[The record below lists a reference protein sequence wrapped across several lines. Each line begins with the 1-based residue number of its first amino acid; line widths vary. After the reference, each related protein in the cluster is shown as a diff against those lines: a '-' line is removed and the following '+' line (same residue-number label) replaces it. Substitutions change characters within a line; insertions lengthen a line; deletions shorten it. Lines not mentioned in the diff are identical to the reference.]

1 MGKIIYKTAQDLEKM
16 RKSADLLGRTHAEVA
31 KRVMPGITTLELDK
45 IAFEFIKDNGAVP
58 SFLGLYGCP
67 SSLLTSVND
76 QVVHGLPNNR
86 PLKNGDIVSI
96 DCGVLLDGFHADSA
110 YTYEIGEVSPEI
122 KNLLKT
128 TREALYLGI
137 EQLAFGNRIGD
148 ISHAIQK
155 HTEAKGYSVVR
166 ELVGHGL
173 GKSLHEAP
181 EVPNFGKAKK
191 GDKIRDGLVI
201 AIEPMINMGSKAVV
215 QASDG
220 WTIMTRDGKPS
231 AHFEHTV
238 AVVDG
243 KPEVLTTFKY
253 IEQAIKMFHS

>member
-1 MGKIIYKTAQDLEKM
+1 MGKTIYKTSQDLEKM

-96 DCGVLLDGFHADSA
+96 DCGVLLNGFHADSA
-110 YTYEIGEVSPEI
+110 YTYEIGEVSTEI
-122 KNLLKT
+122 KNLLKAT
-128 TREALYLGI
+128 KEALYLGI
-137 EQLAFGNRIGD
+137 EQMVYGNRIGD
-148 ISHAIQK
+148 ISNAIQK
-155 HTEAKGYSVVR
+155 HSEGKGYSVVR

-173 GKSLHEAP
+173 GRSLHEAP
-181 EVPNFGKAKK
+181 EVPNFGKPKK
-191 GDKIRDGLVI
+191 GDKIRNGLVI

-220 WTIMTRDGKPS
+220 WTILTRDGKPS

-238 AVVDG
+238 ALVDG
-243 KPEVLTTFKY
+243 KPEILTTFKY
-253 IEQAIKMFHS
+253 IEQAIKIFHS

>member
-16 RKSADLLGRTHAEVA
+16 RQSADLLGRTHAEVA
-31 KRVMPGITTLELDK
+31 KRVMPSITTLELDK
-45 IAFEFIKDNGAVP
+45 IAFEFIKDNGAIP

-67 SSLLTSVND
+67 SSLLTSVNE

-96 DCGVLLDGFHADSA
+96 DCGVILNGFHADSA
-110 YTYEIGEVSPEI
+110 YTYEIGEVSQEV
-122 KNLLKT
+122 KDLLKAT
-128 TREALYLGI
+128 KEALYLGI
-137 EQLAFGNRIGD
+137 EQMVFGNRIGD

-155 HTEAKGYSVVR
+155 HSEGKGYSVVR

-173 GKSLHEAP
+173 GRSLHEAP
-181 EVPNFGKAKK
+181 EVPNFGKPNK
-191 GDKIRDGLVI
+191 GDKIRNGLVI
-201 AIEPMINMGSKAVV
+201 AIEPMINLGSKAVV

-220 WTIMTRDGKPS
+220 WTILTRDGKAS

-238 AVVDG
+238 ALVDG
-243 KPEVLTTFKY
+243 KPEILTTFKY
-253 IEQAIKMFHS
+253 IEQAIKIFHS

>member
-1 MGKIIYKTAQDLEKM
+1 MGKTIYKTAQDLEKM
-16 RKSADLLGRTHAEVA
+16 RQSADLLGRTHAEVA

-96 DCGVLLDGFHADSA
+96 DCGVLLNGFHADSA

-122 KNLLKT
+122 RDLLKAT
-128 TREALYLGI
+128 KEALYLGI
-137 EQLAFGNRIGD
+137 EQLVFGNRIGD

-155 HTEAKGYSVVR
+155 HTEGKGYSVVR

-173 GKSLHEAP
+173 GRSLHEAP
-181 EVPNFGKAKK
+181 EVPNFGKPNK
-191 GDKIRDGLVI
+191 GDKIRNGLVI

-220 WTIMTRDGKPS
+220 WTILTRDGKPS

-238 AVVDG
+238 ALVDG
-243 KPEVLTTFKY
+243 KAEILTTFKY
-253 IEQAIKMFHS
+253 IEQAIKIFHS

>member
-1 MGKIIYKTAQDLEKM
+1 MGKTIYKTTQDLEKM
-16 RKSADLLGRTHAEVA
+16 RASADLLGRTHAEVA

-110 YTYEIGEVSPEI
+110 YTYEIGEVSPEV
-122 KNLLKT
+122 KNLLKAT
-128 TREALYLGI
+128 KEALYLGI
-137 EQLAFGNRIGD
+137 EQLVFGNRIGD

-155 HTEAKGYSVVR
+155 HSESKGYSVVR

-173 GKSLHEAP
+173 GRSLHEAP
-181 EVPNFGKAKK
+181 EVPNFGKPKK
-191 GDKIRDGLVI
+191 GDKIRNGLVI
-201 AIEPMINMGSKAVV
+201 AIEPMINLGSKAVV
-215 QASDG
+215 QHSDG

-238 AVVDG
+238 ALVDG
-243 KPEVLTTFKY
+243 KPEILTTFKY
-253 IEQAIKMFHS
+253 IEQAIKIFHS

>member
-1 MGKIIYKTAQDLEKM
+1 MGKPIYKTVQDLEKM
-16 RKSADLLGRTHAEVA
+16 RASADLLGRTHAEVA
-31 KRVMPGITTLELDK
+31 KRVMPGMTTLELDK

-96 DCGVLLDGFHADSA
+96 DCGVLLNGFHADSA
-110 YTYEIGEVSPEI
+110 YTYEIGEVSPEV
-122 KNLLKT
+122 KNLLKAT
-128 TREALYLGI
+128 KEALYLGI
-137 EQLAFGNRIGD
+137 EQLVYGNRIGD
-148 ISHAIQK
+148 ISNAIQK

-173 GKSLHEAP
+173 GRSLHEAP

-191 GDKIRDGLVI
+191 GEKIRNGLVI

-243 KPEVLTTFKY
+243 KPEILTTFKY
-253 IEQAIKMFHS
+253 IEQAIKIFHS

>member
-1 MGKIIYKTAQDLEKM
+1 MGKTIYKTAQDLEKM
-16 RKSADLLGRTHAEVA
+16 RASADLLGRTHAEVA

-110 YTYEIGEVSPEI
+110 YTYEIGEVTPEI

-128 TREALYLGI
+128 TKESLYLGI
-137 EQLAFGNRIGD
+137 EQMVFGNRIGD
-148 ISHAIQK
+148 ISHPIQK
-155 HTEAKGYSVVR
+155 HSEGKGYSVVR

-173 GKSLHEAP
+173 GRSLHEAP
-181 EVPNFGKAKK
+181 EVPNFGKPKK
-191 GDKIRDGLVI
+191 GDKIRNGLVI

-238 AVVDG
+238 ALVDG
-243 KPEVLTTFKY
+243 KAEILTTFKY
-253 IEQAIKMFHS
+253 IEQAIKIFHS

>member
-1 MGKIIYKTAQDLEKM
+1 MGKPIYKTAQDLEKM
-16 RKSADLLGRTHAEVA
+16 RASADLLGRTHAEVA

-96 DCGVLLDGFHADSA
+96 DCGVLLNGFHADSA
-110 YTYEIGEVSPEI
+110 YTYEIGEVSAEV
-122 KNLLKT
+122 KNLLKAT
-128 TREALYLGI
+128 KEALYLGI
-137 EQLAFGNRIGD
+137 EQLVYGNRIGD
-148 ISHAIQK
+148 ISNAIQK
-155 HTEAKGYSVVR
+155 HTESKGYSVVR

-173 GKSLHEAP
+173 GRSLHEAP
-181 EVPNFGKAKK
+181 EVPNFGKPKK
-191 GDKIRDGLVI
+191 GDKIRNGLVI
-201 AIEPMINMGSKAVV
+201 AIEPMINLGSKAVV
-215 QASDG
+215 QHSDG

-243 KPEVLTTFKY
+243 KPEILTTFKY
-253 IEQAIKMFHS
+253 IEQAIKIFHS

>member
-1 MGKIIYKTAQDLEKM
+1 MGKTIYKTSQDLEKM

-110 YTYEIGEVSPEI
+110 YTYEIGEVSPEV
-122 KNLLKT
+122 KNLLKVT
-128 TREALYLGI
+128 KESLYLGI
-137 EQLAFGNRIGD
+137 EQMVFGNRIGD

-155 HTEAKGYSVVR
+155 HAEGKGYSVVR

-173 GKSLHEAP
+173 GRSLHEAP
-181 EVPNFGKAKK
+181 EVPNFGKPKK
-191 GDKIRDGLVI
+191 GTYKITCS
-201 AIEPMINMGSKAVV
+201 MGMVPPVTIHV
-215 QASDG
+215 Q
-220 WTIMTRDGKPS
+220 
-231 AHFEHTV
+231 
-238 AVVDG
+238 
-243 KPEVLTTFKY
+243 
-253 IEQAIKMFHS
+253 

>member
-1 MGKIIYKTAQDLEKM
+1 MGKTIYKTVQDLEKM

-122 KNLLKT
+122 KNLLKAT
-128 TREALYLGI
+128 KESLYLGI
-137 EQLAFGNRIGD
+137 EQMVFGNRIGD
-148 ISHAIQK
+148 ISHVIQK
-155 HTEAKGYSVVR
+155 HTEAQGYSVVR

-173 GKSLHEAP
+173 GRSLHEAP
-181 EVPNFGKAKK
+181 EVPNFGKPKK
-191 GDKIRDGLVI
+191 GDKIRNGLVI

-238 AVVDG
+238 ALVDG
-243 KPEVLTTFKY
+243 KAEILTTFKY
-253 IEQAIKMFHS
+253 IEQAIKIFHS

>member
-1 MGKIIYKTAQDLEKM
+1 MGKTIYKTAQDLEKM
-16 RKSADLLGRTHAEVA
+16 RQSADLLGRTHAEVA

-96 DCGVLLDGFHADSA
+96 DCGVLLNGFHADSA
-110 YTYEIGEVSPEI
+110 YTYEIGEVSEDV
-122 KNLLKT
+122 KNLLKVT
-128 TREALYLGI
+128 KEALYLGI
-137 EQLAFGNRIGD
+137 EQMVFGNRIGD
-148 ISHAIQK
+148 ISHVIQK
-155 HTEAKGYSVVR
+155 HTESKGYSVVR

-173 GKSLHEAP
+173 GRSLHEAP
-181 EVPNFGKAKK
+181 EVPNFGKPKK
-191 GDKIRDGLVI
+191 GDKIRNGLVI

-215 QASDG
+215 QANDG

-238 AVVDG
+238 ALVDG
-243 KPEVLTTFKY
+243 KPEILTTFKY
-253 IEQAIKMFHS
+253 IEQAIKIFHS

>member
-1 MGKIIYKTAQDLEKM
+1 MGKTIYKTAQDLEKM
-16 RKSADLLGRTHAEVA
+16 RASADLLGRTHAEVA

-110 YTYEIGEVSPEI
+110 YTYEIGEVTPEI

-128 TREALYLGI
+128 TKESLYLGI
-137 EQLAFGNRIGD
+137 EQMVFGNRIGD

-155 HTEAKGYSVVR
+155 HSEGKGYSVVR

-173 GKSLHEAP
+173 GRSLHEAP
-181 EVPNFGKAKK
+181 EVPNFGKPKK
-191 GDKIRDGLVI
+191 GDKIRNGLVI

-238 AVVDG
+238 ALVDG
-243 KPEVLTTFKY
+243 KAEILTTFKY
-253 IEQAIKMFHS
+253 IEQAIKIFHS

>member
-1 MGKIIYKTAQDLEKM
+1 MGKTIYKTAQDLEKM
-16 RKSADLLGRTHAEVA
+16 RQSADLLGRTHAEVA

-96 DCGVLLDGFHADSA
+96 DCGVLLNGFHADSA
-110 YTYEIGEVSPEI
+110 YTYEIGEVSAEV
-122 KNLLKT
+122 KNLLKAT
-128 TREALYLGI
+128 KEALYLGI
-137 EQLAFGNRIGD
+137 EQLVFGNRIGD

-155 HTEAKGYSVVR
+155 HTEGKGYSVVR

-173 GKSLHEAP
+173 GRSLHEAP
-181 EVPNFGKAKK
+181 EVPNFGKPNK
-191 GDKIRDGLVI
+191 GDKIRNGLVI

-238 AVVDG
+238 ALVDG
-243 KPEVLTTFKY
+243 KPEILTTFKY
-253 IEQAIKMFHS
+253 IEQAIKIFHS

>member
-1 MGKIIYKTAQDLEKM
+1 MGKTIYKTAQDLEKM
-16 RKSADLLGRTHAEVA
+16 RQSADLLGRTHAEVA

-122 KNLLKT
+122 KNLLKAT
-128 TREALYLGI
+128 KESLYLGI
-137 EQLAFGNRIGD
+137 EQMVFGNRIGD

-155 HTEAKGYSVVR
+155 HSEEKGYSVVR

-173 GKSLHEAP
+173 GRSLHEAP
-181 EVPNFGKAKK
+181 EVPNFGKPKK
-191 GDKIRDGLVI
+191 GDKIRNGLVI

-238 AVVDG
+238 ALVDG
-243 KPEVLTTFKY
+243 KAEILTTFKY
-253 IEQAIKMFHS
+253 IEQAIKIFHS

>member
-16 RKSADLLGRTHAEVA
+16 RQSADLLGRTHAEVA

-45 IAFEFIKDNGAVP
+45 IAFEFIKDNGAIP

-67 SSLLTSVND
+67 SSLLTSVNE

-96 DCGVLLDGFHADSA
+96 DCGVILNGFHADSA
-110 YTYEIGEVSPEI
+110 YTYEIGEVSQEV
-122 KNLLKT
+122 KDLLKAT
-128 TREALYLGI
+128 KEALYLGI
-137 EQLAFGNRIGD
+137 EQMVFGNRIGD

-155 HTEAKGYSVVR
+155 HSEGKGYSVVR

-173 GKSLHEAP
+173 GRSLHEAP
-181 EVPNFGKAKK
+181 EVPNFGKPNK
-191 GDKIRDGLVI
+191 GDKIRNGLVI
-201 AIEPMINMGSKAVV
+201 AIEPMINLGSKAVV

-220 WTIMTRDGKPS
+220 WTILTRDGKAS

-238 AVVDG
+238 ALVDG
-243 KPEVLTTFKY
+243 KPEILTTFKY
-253 IEQAIKMFHS
+253 IEQAIKIFHS

>member
-1 MGKIIYKTAQDLEKM
+1 MGKPIYKTAQDLEKM

-122 KNLLKT
+122 KNLLKAT
-128 TREALYLGI
+128 KEALYLGI
-137 EQLAFGNRIGD
+137 EQLVFGNRIGD

-155 HTEAKGYSVVR
+155 HTETKGYSVVR

-173 GKSLHEAP
+173 GRSLHEAP

-191 GDKIRDGLVI
+191 GDKIRNGLVV
-201 AIEPMINMGSKAVV
+201 AIEPMINLGSKAVV
-215 QASDG
+215 QSSDG

>member
-1 MGKIIYKTAQDLEKM
+1 MGKTIYKTSQDLEKM

-110 YTYEIGEVSPEI
+110 YTYEIGEVSPEV
-122 KNLLKT
+122 KNLLKVT
-128 TREALYLGI
+128 KESLYLGI
-137 EQLAFGNRIGD
+137 EQMVFGNRIGD

-155 HTEAKGYSVVR
+155 HAEGKGYSVVR

-173 GKSLHEAP
+173 GRSLHEAP
-181 EVPNFGKAKK
+181 EVPNFGKPKK
-191 GDKIRDGLVI
+191 GDKIRNGLVI

-238 AVVDG
+238 ALVDG
-243 KPEVLTTFKY
+243 KAEILTTFKY
-253 IEQAIKMFHS
+253 IEQAIKIFHT

>member
-1 MGKIIYKTAQDLEKM
+1 MGKPIYKTAQDLEKM
-16 RKSADLLGRTHAEVA
+16 RASADLLGRTHAEVA

-96 DCGVLLDGFHADSA
+96 DCGVLLNGFHADSA
-110 YTYEIGEVSPEI
+110 YTYEIGEVSLEV
-122 KNLLKT
+122 KNLLKAT
-128 TREALYLGI
+128 KEALYLGI
-137 EQLAFGNRIGD
+137 EKLVYGNRIGD
-148 ISHAIQK
+148 ISNAIQK
-155 HTEAKGYSVVR
+155 HSEGKGYSVVR
-166 ELVGHGL
+166 ELVGHGV
-173 GKSLHEAP
+173 GRSLHEGP
-181 EVPNFGKAKK
+181 EVPNFGKPKK
-191 GDKIRDGLVI
+191 GDKIRNGLVI

-253 IEQAIKMFHS
+253 IEQAIKIFHS

>member
-1 MGKIIYKTAQDLEKM
+1 MGKTIYKTAQDLEKM
-16 RKSADLLGRTHAEVA
+16 RASADLLGRTHAEVA
-31 KRVMPGITTLELDK
+31 KCVMPGITTLELDK

-96 DCGVLLDGFHADSA
+96 DCGVLLNGFHADSA
-110 YTYEIGEVSPEI
+110 YTYEIGEVSAEV
-122 KNLLKT
+122 KNLLKAT
-128 TREALYLGI
+128 KEALYLGI
-137 EQLAFGNRIGD
+137 EQLVFGNRIGD

-173 GKSLHEAP
+173 GRSLHEAP
-181 EVPNFGKAKK
+181 EVPNFGKPKK
-191 GDKIRDGLVI
+191 GDKIRNGLVI

-215 QASDG
+215 QSSDG

-238 AVVDG
+238 ALVDG
-243 KPEVLTTFKY
+243 KPEILTTFKY
-253 IEQAIKMFHS
+253 IEQAIKIFHS

>member
-1 MGKIIYKTAQDLEKM
+1 MGKTIYKTAQDLEKM
-16 RKSADLLGRTHAEVA
+16 RASADLLGRTHAEVA

-110 YTYEIGEVSPEI
+110 YTYEIGEVTPEI

-128 TREALYLGI
+128 TKESLYLGI
-137 EQLAFGNRIGD
+137 EQMVFGNRIGD

-155 HTEAKGYSVVR
+155 HSEGKGYSVVR

-173 GKSLHEAP
+173 GRSLHEAP
-181 EVPNFGKAKK
+181 EVPNFGKPKK
-191 GDKIRDGLVI
+191 GDKIRNGLVI
-201 AIEPMINMGSKAVV
+201 AIEPMINMGSKAVA

-238 AVVDG
+238 ALVDG
-243 KPEVLTTFKY
+243 KAEILTTFKY
-253 IEQAIKMFHS
+253 IEQAIKIFHS

>member
-1 MGKIIYKTAQDLEKM
+1 MGKTIYKTAQDLEKM
-16 RKSADLLGRTHAEVA
+16 RASADLLGRTHAEVA

-110 YTYEIGEVSPEI
+110 YTYEIGEVTPEI

-128 TREALYLGI
+128 TKESLYLGI
-137 EQLAFGNRIGD
+137 EQMVFGNRIGD

-155 HTEAKGYSVVR
+155 HSEGKGYSVVR

-173 GKSLHEAP
+173 GRSMHEAP
-181 EVPNFGKAKK
+181 EVPNFGKPKK
-191 GDKIRDGLVI
+191 GDKIRNGLVI

-238 AVVDG
+238 ALVDG
-243 KPEVLTTFKY
+243 KAEILTTFKY
-253 IEQAIKMFHS
+253 IEQAIKIFHS

>member
-1 MGKIIYKTAQDLEKM
+1 MGKTIYKTAQDLEKM

-31 KRVMPGITTLELDK
+31 KRVMPGVTTLELDK
-45 IAFEFIKDNGAVP
+45 IAFEFIKDNGAIP

-122 KNLLKT
+122 KNLLKVT
-128 TREALYLGI
+128 KESLYLGI
-137 EQLAFGNRIGD
+137 EQMIFGNRIGD
-148 ISHAIQK
+148 ISHVIQK
-155 HTEAKGYSVVR
+155 HTEAQGYSVVR

-173 GKSLHEAP
+173 GRSLHEAP
-181 EVPNFGKAKK
+181 EVPNFGKPKK
-191 GDKIRDGLVI
+191 GDKIRNGLVI

-238 AVVDG
+238 ALVDG
-243 KPEVLTTFKY
+243 KAEILTTFKY
-253 IEQAIKMFHS
+253 IEQAIKIFHS